1 MENIENE
8 NIENIQ
14 DNSETETQIEV
25 TKDESPVE
33 KKKIGRPKK
42 YDSDDINERIKES
55 KALYNERKK
64 ELFNSF
70 SEEQKALMKLINK
83 YKIDDIESMKKIIE
97 SLPKVEKKTP
107 VNNMRY
113 LPEDFDEQFAKTL
126 LIDKKSDNTD
136 YEYIRRNRI
145 KFKDYYLN
153 FKDGSFIIGHNP
165 RK

>member
-1 MENIENE
+1 MMKNE
-8 NIENIQ
+8 NVQ
-14 DNSETETQIEV
+14 DNSETETQIEN
-25 TKDESPVE
+25 TMDELPVE

-97 SLPKVEKKTP
+97 SLPKPKVEKT
-107 VNNMRY
+107 VIMRY
-113 LPEDFDEQFAKTL
+113 LPENFDEQFAKTL